1 MPSLRKRKRSKRALY
16 WIERRRRKRKVEKPN
31 IIDDLPESL
40 LLQEIFSKLCN
51 PRDLV
56 SCKNVSK
63 RWNSLISSS
72 SSSHHNP
79 SLALVLNTQPHQY
92 ATNDICLEVWKG
104 FDLSNYVDPEFDPPI
119 CVLASCK
126 DVLLCMK
133 SEELYIVNPVT
144 MQWTR
149 LPDPC
154 GSTWGLPIGLIGNG
168 TKGLYHVVNLFM
180 STHSYF
186 RLFLFNS
193 MLGTWKSVGVQH
205 QPWSQSGWCPTQ
217 YQALAFKGAL
227 HWLAEDGPVVAYN
240 PNDQN
245 TCLLIHRSHDMSH
258 ASYGADAIVS
268 ETLTVSIG
276 YLRILQLVASVDHQH
291 LYIWTLVDYKRSI
304 WRQEHEAI
312 SFTDFPWLQDCTYSG
327 QNYKFMSCFVSHTET
342 RKRILYPKPLC
353 CHPYSPLLV
362 YFCLPE
368 RIVSLDIA
376 TRQMKLITTLSK
388 SSTQGVHWNE
398 YDKVIP
404 MTMHLDP
411 SLIPDHGNVLQKRRK
426 HRFFRV

>member
-1 MPSLRKRKRSKRALY
+1 MASLRKRKRSKRALY
-16 WIERRRRKRKVEKPN
+16 WIERRRRRKRKVEKPN

-40 LLQEIFSKLCN
+40 VLHEIFSKLRN

-56 SCKNVSK
+56 SCKNASK

-72 SSSHHNP
+72 SSHNNP
-79 SLALVLNTQPHQY
+79 SLALILNTQPHQY

-104 FDLSNYVDPEFDPPI
+104 FDLNNYVDPEFDPPI

-126 DVLLCMK
+126 DVLL
-133 SEELYIVNPVT
+133 
-144 MQWTR
+144 QWDKR
-149 LPDPC
+149 A
-154 GSTWGLPIGLIGNG
+154 
-168 TKGLYHVVNLFM
+168 YHVVMLEM
-180 STHSYF
+180 STQSCF
-186 RLFLFNS
+186 RLFSFDS
-193 MLGTWKSVGVQH
+193 MLGTWKGVGVQH
-205 QPWSQSGWCPTQ
+205 PPWSQSGWCPTQ
-217 YQALAFKGAL
+217 YQALPFKGAL

-258 ASYGADAIVS
+258 ASYGADVIVS
-268 ETLTVSIG
+268 ETLTVSTG
-276 YLRILQLVASVDHQH
+276 HLRILQLVASVDHQH

-304 WRQEHEAI
+304 WRREHDDPI
-312 SFTDFPWLQDCTYSG
+312 SFTDLPWLQDWTFSDL
-327 QNYKFMSCFVSHTET
+327 NYMFMSRFVTHPET

-353 CHPYSPLLV
+353 CHPYNPLLV

-368 RIVSLDIA
+368 SIVSLDVA

-388 SSTQGVHWNE
+388 SSTQGVHRNE

-411 SLIPDHGNVLQKRRK
+411 SLIPDHGHVLQRRCK

>member
-1 MPSLRKRKRSKRALY
+1 MGSLRKRKRSNLY
-16 WIERRRRKRKVEKPN
+16 WIERRRTRKRKVEKPN
-31 IIDDLPESL
+31 LIDDLPESL
-40 LLQEIFSKLCN
+40 VLHEIFSKLRN

-72 SSSHHNP
+72 SSSHNNP
-79 SLALVLNTQPHQY
+79 SLALILNTQPHQY

-104 FDLSNYVDPEFDPPI
+104 FDLSNYVDPEFDPPM

-154 GSTWGLPIGLIGNG
+154 GATWGLPIGLIGNG
-168 TKGLYHVVNLFM
+168 TKGLYHVVMLEM
-180 STHSYF
+180 STQSCF
-186 RLFLFNS
+186 RLFSFDS
-193 MLGTWKSVGVQH
+193 MLGTWKGVGVQH
-205 QPWSQSGWCPTQ
+205 PPWSQSGWCPTQ
-217 YQALAFKGAL
+217 YQALPFNGAL

-240 PNDQN
+240 PNHQN

-258 ASYGADAIVS
+258 ASSYCADAIVS
-268 ETLTVSIG
+268 ETLTVSTG
-276 YLRILQLVASVDHQH
+276 HLRILQLVASVDRQH
-291 LYIWTLVDYKRSI
+291 LYIWTLADYKRSI
-304 WRQEHEAI
+304 WRREHDEPI
-312 SFTDFPWLQDCTYSG
+312 SFTDLPWLQDWTFSDL
-327 QNYKFMSCFVSHTET
+327 NYMFMSRFVTHPET

-353 CHPYSPLLV
+353 CHPYNPLLV

-368 RIVSLDIA
+368 SIVSLDVA

-404 MTMHLDP
+404 MTMQLDP
-411 SLIPDHGNVLQKRRK
+411 SLIPDHGHVLQRRRK
-426 HRFFRV
+426 HRRFF

>member
-1 MPSLRKRKRSKRALY
+1 MASLRKRKRSKRALY
-16 WIERRRRKRKVEKPN
+16 WIERRRRRKRKVEKPN

-40 LLQEIFSKLCN
+40 VLHEIFSKLRN

-56 SCKNVSK
+56 SCKNASK

-72 SSSHHNP
+72 SSHNNP
-79 SLALVLNTQPHQY
+79 SLALILNTQPHQY

-104 FDLSNYVDPEFDPPI
+104 FDLNNYVDPEFDPPI
-119 CVLASCK
+119 C
-126 DVLLCMK
+126 
-133 SEELYIVNPVT
+133 LYIVNPVT

-154 GSTWGLPIGLIGNG
+154 GATWGLPIGLIGNG
-168 TKGLYHVVNLFM
+168 TKGLTILF
-180 STHSYF
+180 SF
-186 RLFLFNS
+186 DS
-193 MLGTWKSVGVQH
+193 MLGTWKGVGVQH
-205 QPWSQSGWCPTQ
+205 PPWSQSGWCPTQ
-217 YQALAFKGAL
+217 YQALPFKGAL

-258 ASYGADAIVS
+258 ASYGADVIVS
-268 ETLTVSIG
+268 ETLTVSTG
-276 YLRILQLVASVDHQH
+276 HLRILQLVASVDHQH

-304 WRQEHEAI
+304 WRREHDDPI
-312 SFTDFPWLQDCTYSG
+312 SFTDLPWLQDWTFSDL
-327 QNYKFMSCFVSHTET
+327 NYMFMSRFVTHPET

-353 CHPYSPLLV
+353 CHPYNPLLV

-368 RIVSLDIA
+368 SIVSLDVA

-388 SSTQGVHWNE
+388 SSTQGVHRNE

-411 SLIPDHGNVLQKRRK
+411 SLIPDHGHVLQRRCK